1 MDNFPILLVIGLVA
15 GVLSGLFGIG
25 GGLLIVPA
33 LTLFMA
39 FSAKTAVATSLA
51 ALLLPVGIFAVLEYH
66 RKGLL
71 DLRASLLIAVGLFT
85 TTLVGAQITLALP
98 DTLFKQAY
106 GVFVIIMGLR
116 LLGVFARGASS
127 QPPSASQGVDPE
139 PLSAWKLLILGL
151 IAGILSGMFGIGGGI
166 VIVPALMA
174 FFGVEQK
181 RAVGTSL
188 GALLLPVGLP
198 GVLGY
203 YAAGELN
210 LAAAVPVAIGLAIGA
225 LGGAR
230 IAIGLDPKTMRRM
243 YGIFLLIVG
252 TWFII
257 EPIIR
262 QAPA

>member
-1 MDNFPILLVIGLVA
+1 MDNFLILLLVGLVA

-33 LTLFMA
+33 LTLFLA

-51 ALLLPVGIFAVLEYH
+51 ALLLPVGIFAVIEYH

-71 DLRASLLIAVGLFT
+71 DLRASLLIALGLFT
-85 TTLVGAQITLALP
+85 TTLLGAQITLALP

-106 GVFVIIMGLR
+106 GMFVIIMSLR
-116 LLGVFARGASS
+116 FLGVLTRASGS
-127 QPPSASQGVDPE
+127 QQPAASQNGNPE
-139 PLSAWKLLILGL
+139 PHSPWKLLVLGL
-151 IAGILSGMFGIGGGI
+151 IAGVLSGMFGIGGGI
-166 VIVPALMA
+166 VIVPALMT

-198 GVLGY
+198 GVIGY
-203 YAAGELN
+203 WAAGELN
-210 LAAAVPVAIGLAIGA
+210 LGAAVPVAIGLAIGA

-230 IAIGLDPKTMRRM
+230 IAIGLDPKTMRRL
-243 YGIFLLIVG
+243 YGVFLLIVG
-252 TWFII
+252 VWFIV

-262 QAPA
+262 QTPA

>member
-1 MDNFPILLVIGLVA
+1 VDNFVLLLIVGFVA

-51 ALLLPVGIFAVLEYH
+51 ALLLPVGIFAVLEYR

-71 DLRASLLIAVGLFT
+71 DLRASLLIALGLFT

-98 DTLFKQAY
+98 ETLFKQAY

-116 LLGVFARGASS
+116 FLGIFARNAS
-127 QPPSASQGVDPE
+127 PAETAAPSAE
-139 PLSAWKLLILGL
+139 PLSAWKLLALGL
-151 IAGILSGMFGIGGGI
+151 IAGVLSGMFGIGGGI
-166 VIVPALMA
+166 VIVPALMT

-203 YAAGELN
+203 WAAGELN
-210 LAAAVPVAIGLAIGA
+210 LGAAVPVALGLAIGA

-230 IAIGLDPKTMRRM
+230 IAIGLDPKTMRRL
-243 YGIFLLIVG
+243 YGIFLLLVG
-252 TWFII
+252 AWFII

>member
-1 MDNFPILLVIGLVA
+1 MDNFAILLILGLVA

-33 LTLFMA
+33 LTLLLA
-39 FSAKTAVATSLA
+39 FGAKAAVATSLA
-51 ALLLPVGIFAVLEYH
+51 AQLLPVGIFAVIEYR

-71 DLRASLLIAVGLFT
+71 DIRASLLIAVGLVI
-85 TTLVGAQITLALP
+85 TTLLGAQITLALP

-106 GVFVIIMGLR
+106 GVFVIVMGLR
-116 LLGVFARGASS
+116 FLGIFARASES
-127 QPPSASQGVDPE
+127 APPAATDNANPE
-139 PLSAWKLLILGL
+139 PLSAWKLLALGL
-151 IAGILSGMFGIGGGI
+151 IAGFFSGMFGIGGGV
-166 VIVPALMA
+166 VIVPALMT
-174 FFGVEQK
+174 FLHVEQR

-188 GALLLPVGLP
+188 GAQLLPVGLL

-203 YAAGELN
+203 WAAGELD
-210 LAAAVPVAIGLAIGA
+210 LGAAVPVAIGLAAGA

-230 IAIGLDPKTMRRM
+230 IAIGLDPKTMRRL
-243 YGIFLLIVG
+243 YGVFLLLVG
-252 TWFII
+252 VWFII

>member
-1 MDNFPILLVIGLVA
+1 MDNFVILLIVGLVA

-33 LTLFMA
+33 LTLFLA

-51 ALLLPVGIFAVLEYH
+51 ALLLPVGIFAVIEYH

-71 DLRASLLIAVGLFT
+71 DLRASLLIALGLFA
-85 TTLVGAQITLALP
+85 TTLLGAQITLALP

-106 GVFVIIMGLR
+106 GVFVIVMGLR
-116 LLGVFARGASS
+116 FLGIFARMSSS
-127 QPPSASQGVDPE
+127 QPSASQNASDE
-139 PLSAWKLLILGL
+139 RLSTWKLLLLGL
-151 IAGILSGMFGIGGGI
+151 IAGIFSGMFGIGGGI
-166 VIVPALMA
+166 VIVPALMT

-203 YAAGELN
+203 WAAGELN
-210 LAAAVPVAIGLAIGA
+210 LGAAVPVAIGLAIGA

-252 TWFII
+252 TWFIV
-257 EPIIR
+257 EPILR
-262 QAPA
+262 AAPV

>member
-71 DLRASLLIAVGLFT
+71 DLRASMLIALGLFT

-98 DTLFKQAY
+98 ETLFKQAY

-116 LLGVFARGASS
+116 FLGIFARNANPAETAG
-127 QPPSASQGVDPE
+127 PSAE
-139 PLSAWKLLILGL
+139 PLSAWKLLALGL
-151 IAGILSGMFGIGGGI
+151 IAGVLSGMFGIGGGI

-174 FFGVEQK
+174 IFGVEQK

-210 LAAAVPVAIGLAIGA
+210 LGAAVPVAIGLAIGA

-230 IAIGLDPKTMRRM
+230 IAIGLDPKTMRRL
-243 YGIFLLIVG
+243 YGIFLLLVG
-252 TWFII
+252 AWFII

>member
-1 MDNFPILLVIGLVA
+1 MDNFAVLLIIGLVA

-33 LTLFMA
+33 LTLLVG
-39 FSAKTAVATSLA
+39 FSTKTAVATSLA

-71 DLRASLLIAVGLFT
+71 DLRASLLIALGLFT
-85 TTLVGAQITLALP
+85 TTLLGAQITLALP

-106 GVFVIIMGLR
+106 GAFVIIMGLR
-116 LLGVFARGASS
+116 LLGVFARASS
-127 QPPSASQGVDPE
+127 SPPPAASENANPDR
-139 PLSAWKLLILGL
+139 LTAWKLLILGL
-151 IAGILSGMFGIGGGI
+151 IAGVLSGMFGIGGGI

-174 FFGVEQK
+174 LFGVEQK

-203 YAAGELN
+203 WAAGELN
-210 LAAAVPVAIGLAIGA
+210 LGAAVPVALGLAIGA

-243 YGIFLLIVG
+243 YGIFLLVVG
-252 TWFII
+252 AWFII

-262 QAPA
+262 QAPV

>member
-1 MDNFPILLVIGLVA
+1 MDNFVLLLILGLVA

-51 ALLLPVGIFAVLEYH
+51 ALLLPVGIFAVIEYH

-71 DLRASLLIAVGLFT
+71 DLRASMLIALGLVT
-85 TTLVGAQITLALP
+85 TTLIGAQITLALP

-106 GVFVIIMGLR
+106 GIFVIIMGLR
-116 LLGVFARGASS
+116 FLGVFARGTSGQPVASADS
-127 QPPSASQGVDPE
+127 NPE
-139 PLSAWKLLILGL
+139 PLSVWKLLVLGL
-151 IAGILSGMFGIGGGI
+151 ISGVLSGMFGIGGGI
-166 VIVPALMA
+166 VIVPALMT

-210 LAAAVPVAIGLAIGA
+210 LGAAVPVAIGLAIGA

-230 IAIGLDPKTMRRM
+230 IAIGLDPKTMRRL
-243 YGIFLLIVG
+243 YGIFLLLVG
-252 TWFII
+252 VWFIV

>member
-1 MDNFPILLVIGLVA
+1 MDNFVLLLIVGLVA

-71 DLRASLLIAVGLFT
+71 DLRASMLIALGLFT

-98 DTLFKQAY
+98 ETLFKQAY
-106 GVFVIIMGLR
+106 GVFVIVMGLR
-116 LLGVFARGASS
+116 FLGIFARNAH
-127 QPPSASQGVDPE
+127 PAETAAPNAE
-139 PLSAWKLLILGL
+139 PLSVWKLLALGL
-151 IAGILSGMFGIGGGI
+151 LAGVLSGMFGIGGGI

-210 LAAAVPVAIGLAIGA
+210 LGAAVPVAIGLAIGA

-230 IAIGLDPKTMRRM
+230 IAIGLDPKTMRRL
-243 YGIFLLIVG
+243 YGIFLLLVG
-252 TWFII
+252 AWFII